1 MASRSPTTTA
11 RQLDRAPIPFH
22 LLPEIVREVGKDTE
36 VHLDTGIMS
45 GADIVASIALGARF
59 TLTGRAYLYGLMAGG
74 RTAWTARS
82 SSSPSRSR
90 ARCACSAVQTL
101 EDLSPAHV
109 SQLGRL
115 IPRLRS

>member
-1 MASRSPTTTA
+1 
-11 RQLDRAPIPFH
+11 
-22 LLPEIVREVGKDTE
+22 VREVGKDTE

-59 TLTGRAYLYGLMAGG
+59 TLTGRAYLYRLMAGG